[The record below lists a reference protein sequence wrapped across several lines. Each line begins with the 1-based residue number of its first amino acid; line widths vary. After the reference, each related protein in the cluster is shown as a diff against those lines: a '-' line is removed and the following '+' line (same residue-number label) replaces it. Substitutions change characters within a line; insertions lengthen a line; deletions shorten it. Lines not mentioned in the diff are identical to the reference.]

1 MKLTIIIRLVVSC
14 LIGFSLIGCETRSDP
29 DQKSM
34 QQIKLALDW
43 FPNAN
48 HAGLFLAIEKGYFA
62 EEGLEVSAYTPENPA
77 SILQTVGTGADDFG
91 INYQPDLLLA
101 RDKGVPVISVAGIV
115 QSPLNSVMTLR
126 SSGLKRPRD
135 LEGKKIG
142 YPGIP
147 LNEPMLDT
155 MLKNDG
161 LMEGLEQVELVNVGF
176 NLGASLISGQV
187 DACVGCFWTYES
199 IAMKNQGFPVEIMRM
214 EDWGVP
220 PYYELILVT
229 NEDMHN
235 NESKTIQK
243 FVNAIIRGYTEA
255 SRDPQAAVDSLLRAH
270 PEVDPEID
278 RLGADLLAPLWKGDM
293 PRVGWQSEVRW
304 KEFALWMQN
313 NRLIDNNMDVS
324 KAYSNS
330 YVTKIP
336 AENLD

>member
-1 MKLTIIIRLVVSC
+1 MKLTIIIRILVSC
-14 LIGFSLIGCETRSDP
+14 LICVFLIGCEMGSDS
-29 DQKSM
+29 DQESM

-62 EEGLEVSAYTPENPA
+62 EEGLEVSTYTPEDPA

-101 RDKGVPVISVAGIV
+101 RDQGVPVISVAAIV
-115 QSPLNSVMTLR
+115 QTPLNSVMTLR

-135 LEGKKIG
+135 LDGKKIG

-155 MLKNDG
+155 MLKYDG
-161 LMEGLEQVELVNVGF
+161 VMEGLERVELVNVGF
-176 NLGASLISGQV
+176 NLGAALISGQV

-199 IAMKNQGFPVEIMRM
+199 IAMKNQGFPVEIMKM
-214 EDWGVP
+214 EEWGVP
-220 PYYELILVT
+220 SYYELILVT
-229 NEDMHN
+229 NEDMH
-235 NESKTIQK
+235 EKEGKTVQK

-255 SRDPQAAVDSLLRAH
+255 SRDPQAAVDSLMRAY
-270 PEVDPEID
+270 PEIDPEID
-278 RLGADLLAPLWKGDM
+278 RPGADLLAPLWKGDVA
-293 PRVGWQSEVRW
+293 RVGWQSQVRW
-304 KEFALWMQN
+304 EQFSSWMQN
-313 NRLIDNNMDVS
+313 NGLIDNNMDVS

-330 YVTKIP
+330 YV
-336 AENLD
+336 AEVPSGNLD